1 MSAIAEASTG
11 AFLALWNDVDTA
23 CIAEYEAWHQ
33 QEHVPER
40 VWVPGILSGTRY
52 ESDRADQQRYFTLYE
67 LNSLTCLASQPYR
80 QLVEQPTPWSI
91 RMRRSFRNFLRLTC
105 QLCGTAGDEI
115 GNGVAVERIV
125 WHPAAAPSVTE
136 LGKLTRMLS
145 HREFELPLSR
155 ILIGL
160 SRAAGPQALRNVD
173 DAPEGIEAVF
183 VLQSENPAG
192 LSDISEHFRQHTRD
206 SLQAPVWRKSSTFRR
221 ISRIVGKSAGGQER
235 PSPRS
240 DLMQS
245 WENAVSRESFR

>member
-11 AFLALWNDVDTA
+11 GFLALWNDVDAA

-40 VWVPGILSGTRY
+40 VSVPGILSGTRY

-136 LGKLTRMLS
+136 LGKLTRMVS

-221 ISRIVGKSAGGQER
+221 ISRIIGKSAGGQER

-245 WENAVSRESFR
+245 

>member
-1 MSAIAEASTG
+1 MKVEPMC
-11 AFLALWNDVDTA
+11 AFLALWNDVDPA

-40 VWVPGILSGTRY
+40 VSVPGILSGTRY

-67 LNSLTCLASQPYR
+67 LTSLTCLASQPYR
-80 QLVEQPTPWSI
+80 QLVEQPTPWSV

-105 QLCGTAGDEI
+105 QLCVTAGDEV

-125 WHPAAAPSVTE
+125 WHPAAAPSVTD
-136 LGKLTRMLS
+136 LGKLTRLVS
-145 HREFELPLSR
+145 HREFELPPSR

-183 VLQSENPAG
+183 VLQSESPAE
-192 LSDISEHFRQHTRD
+192 LSDVGEHFRQRISA
-206 SLQAPVWRKSSTFRR
+206 SLQAPVWRRSSTFRR
-221 ISRIVGKSAGGQER
+221 ISHIVGKSVGGQER

-240 DLMQS
+240 DLMES
-245 WENAVSRESFR
+245 WEKRHFA

>member
-11 AFLALWNDVDTA
+11 GFLALWNDVDAA

-40 VWVPGILSGTRY
+40 VSVPGILSGTRY

-136 LGKLTRMLS
+136 LGKLTRLVS

-221 ISRIVGKSAGGQER
+221 ISRIIGKSAGGQER

-245 WENAVSRESFR
+245 

>member
-11 AFLALWNDVDTA
+11 GFLALWNDVDAA

-40 VWVPGILSGTRY
+40 VSVPGILSGTRY

-115 GNGVAVERIV
+115 GNGVAMERIV

-136 LGKLTRMLS
+136 LGKLTRMVS

-221 ISRIVGKSAGGQER
+221 ISRIIGKSAGGQER

-245 WENAVSRESFR
+245 